1 MAKKTHC
8 DVCDAVG
15 ADDFKVKQ
23 VSVPGKP
30 AWDRA
35 RLKVTV
41 YINAADGQGY
51 IDEPGAEAGRKDV
64 CDDCRARLVAEAF
77 GLRTADEVHRLRDEV
92 TELTRQLAL
101 ARAGETVPAPPFVG
115 PARRLRARGVLARPR
130 ERPQDEP

>member
-1 MAKKTHC
+1 MARKTHC

-41 YINAADGQGY
+41 YANTADGQGY

-64 CDDCRARLVAEAF
+64 CDDCRAKLVAEAF
-77 GLRTADEVHRLRDEV
+77 GLRTADEVHKLRDELGAFERALK
-92 TELTRQLAL
+92 TIALGGIDIEAAL
-101 ARAGETVPAPPFVG
+101 AIARQSVGDPTVVVEKDDDIPF
-115 PARRLRARGVLARPR
+115 
-130 ERPQDEP
+130 